1 MKKKI
6 NIAYYIVIALNA
18 VVCIVDIATA
28 RYFGAAIL
36 SLTTIWLF
44 LCFSLTKLIWKKD
57 ALINE
62 LMLQIAKADEKLKDG
77 ETKLKE
83 STSREKIAVME
94 LAKMRQRK
102 DEAERKYREL
112 LDDTPAR
119 GEKGRFVKRNK

>member
-6 NIAYYIVIALNA
+6 NIAYYIVIALNV
-18 VVCIVDIATA
+18 VVCIVDIATS

-44 LCFSLTKLIWKKD
+44 VCFSLTKLIWKKD

-94 LAKMRQRK
+94 LAKMRERAQN
-102 DEAERKYREL
+102 AEIKL
-112 LDDTPAR
+112 QQMIDDTPAR
-119 GEKGRFVKRNK
+119 GKDGRYV